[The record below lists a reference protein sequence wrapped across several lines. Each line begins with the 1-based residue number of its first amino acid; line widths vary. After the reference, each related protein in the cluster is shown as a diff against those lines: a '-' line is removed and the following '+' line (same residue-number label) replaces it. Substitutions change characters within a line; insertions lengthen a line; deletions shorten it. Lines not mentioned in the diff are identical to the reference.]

1 MAGDE
6 GRGMFNFRG
15 TGSGVLVLENTD
27 LDKPYAR
34 KMDLVHHTW
43 LGNHHAV
50 VKGVD
55 VLTLVWT
62 DSEQQLRAINESLTS
77 RTMGMTE
84 NNHFGA
90 LIDMAKARGF
100 HPEYVLLTD
109 STAD

>member
-50 VKGVD
+50 VKG
-55 VLTLVWT
+55 
-62 DSEQQLRAINESLTS
+62 
-77 RTMGMTE
+77 
-84 NNHFGA
+84 
-90 LIDMAKARGF
+90 
-100 HPEYVLLTD
+100 
-109 STAD
+109 STC